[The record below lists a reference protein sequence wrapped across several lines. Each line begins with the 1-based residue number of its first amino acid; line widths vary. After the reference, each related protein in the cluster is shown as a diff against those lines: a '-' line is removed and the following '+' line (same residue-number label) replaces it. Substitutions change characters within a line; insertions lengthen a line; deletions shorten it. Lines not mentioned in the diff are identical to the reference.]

1 MLTQATPKSIDEV
14 LRLQLTD
21 AENVYEVKMGVEGVT
36 DLHVYD
42 SVSGEE
48 ILPVDGKYTIA
59 ADNVRLSYYVDAIN
73 LIDYVT
79 SREKKDSSA
88 IGEISVEAGEVA
100 AYYTLS
106 GLRVSE
112 PAEGGI
118 YICRY
123 KDGTARKMRY

>member
-1 MLTQATPKSIDEV
+1 M
-14 LRLQLTD
+14 
-21 AENVYEVKMGVEGVT
+21 
-36 DLHVYD
+36 
-42 SVSGEE
+42 SGEE